1 MDGFLKMAHLYS
13 TPENLL
19 RTELITA
26 FQETSGATA
35 ALMSTEDYF
44 QGGETEFNN
53 AFQRQIEKGIY
64 IVRRVE
70 EVVRIEEP
78 NLGRANAALGTNQ
91 QDYGDQV
98 KTAFYV
104 KKILD
109 DTGQPQR
116 NEQRFKKFGIS
127 VTLAR
132 VTDVDPNTEFKN
144 ACACANRQRQIAP
157 LHANRVER
165 VGNWPTGTQ

>member
-1 MDGFLKMAHLYS
+1 
-13 TPENLL
+13 
-19 RTELITA
+19 
-26 FQETSGATA
+26 
-35 ALMSTEDYF
+35 MSTEDYF

-53 AFQRQIEKGIY
+53 AFQRQIENGIY

-70 EVVRIEEP
+70 EVVRLEEP

-116 NEQRFKKFGIS
+116 NEQRFKKIRNQCDIGP
-127 VTLAR
+127 R
-132 VTDVDPNTEFKN
+132 DR
-144 ACACANRQRQIAP
+144 C
-157 LHANRVER
+157 
-165 VGNWPTGTQ
+165 

>member
-1 MDGFLKMAHLYS
+1 MARLYRS
-13 TPENLL
+13 PENLL
-19 RTELITA
+19 RTELVPA
-26 FQETSGATA
+26 FEETLGANA
-35 ALMSTEDYF
+35 ALMSAEDYF
-44 QGGETEFNN
+44 QGGKTEFNN
-53 AFQRQIEKGIY
+53 EFQRQMENSIY

-70 EVVRIEEP
+70 EVVRLEEP

-116 NEQRFKKFGIS
+116 KEQSFKKFGIS
-127 VTLAR
+127 LTSAR

-157 LHANRVER
+157 L
-165 VGNWPTGTQ
+165 PTNNVSKRKNNVC